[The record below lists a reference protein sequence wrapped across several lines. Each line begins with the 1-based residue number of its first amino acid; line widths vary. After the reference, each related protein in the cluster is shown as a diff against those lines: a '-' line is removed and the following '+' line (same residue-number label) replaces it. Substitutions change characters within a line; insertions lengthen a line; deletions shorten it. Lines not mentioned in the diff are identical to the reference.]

1 MKKLFTVML
10 FILCA
15 GCASKPDIIDESL
28 LIEKTPEQTQK
39 IESLEDR
46 IIEQNKILEK
56 SINDLNNSKQD
67 IVKEKGALSILEK
80 EKSLNDEKLKVA
92 KASKDENAVS
102 SAQNELAV
110 TDSKIS
116 KQKIKLA
123 YADALNLHRDNINR
137 LESAKLNVLA
147 AELNYEKAKIARA
160 YQIKQLKNKK
170 DSDADKKKEKSFLD
184 KFKKNKD
191 GLIDEEEYKKYFDS
205 KKDDVQNRTAD
216 CKISEEKM
224 NKAKTAYEESVK

>member
-1 MKKLFTVML
+1 MKKIFSVLIFM
-10 FILCA
+10 ICA
-15 GCASKPDIIDESL
+15 GCVSRPDTIEESL
-28 LIEKTPEQTQK
+28 LVEKTPEQSQK

-46 IIEQNKILEK
+46 IVEQNRILEK

-67 IVKEKGALSILEK
+67 LIKEKGALSILEK

-92 KASKDENAVS
+92 KASMDENAVS
-102 SAQNELAV
+102 SAQNELAI

-123 YADALNLHRDNINR
+123 YVDALNFHRDNTNR

-160 YQIKQLKNKK
+160 YQLKQLKNKK
-170 DSDADKKKEKSFLD
+170 VSDADQKKEKSFLD

-191 GLIDEEEYKKYFDS
+191 GLIDEDEYKKYFDS

-216 CKISEEKM
+216 YKISEEKM
-224 NKAKTAYEESVK
+224 NKAKSAYDESVK

>member
-1 MKKLFTVML
+1 MKKIFSVLI
-10 FILCA
+10 FIICA
-15 GCASKPDIIDESL
+15 GCVSKPDTIDESL
-28 LIEKTPEQTQK
+28 LVEKTPEQSQK

-46 IIEQNKILEK
+46 IIEQNKVLEK
-56 SINDLNNSKQD
+56 SINELNNSKQEL
-67 IVKEKGALSILEK
+67 VKEKGALSILEK

-123 YADALNLHRDNINR
+123 YADALNLHKDNANR

-170 DSDADKKKEKSFLD
+170 NSDADNKKEKSFLD

-216 CKISEEKM
+216 YKISEEKM
-224 NKAKTAYEESVK
+224 NKAKSVYEESVK

>member
-1 MKKLFTVML
+1 MKKIFSVLI
-10 FILCA
+10 FIICA
-15 GCASKPDIIDESL
+15 GCVSRPDTIEESL
-28 LIEKTPEQTQK
+28 LVEKTPEQSQK

-46 IIEQNKILEK
+46 IVEQNRILEK
-56 SINDLNNSKQD
+56 SINDLSNSKQD
-67 IVKEKGALSILEK
+67 LVKEKGALSILEK

-92 KASKDENAVS
+92 KASMDENAVS
-102 SAQNELAV
+102 SAQNELAI

-123 YADALNLHRDNINR
+123 YVDALNFHRDNTNR

-160 YQIKQLKNKK
+160 YQLKQLKNKK
-170 DSDADKKKEKSFLD
+170 VSDADQKKEKSFLD

-191 GLIDEEEYKKYFDS
+191 GLIDEDEYKKYFDS

-216 CKISEEKM
+216 YKISEEKM
-224 NKAKTAYEESVK
+224 NKAKSAYDESVK